1 MAEDG
6 IFRKVHWPIGHQFE
20 ETPGDKDRE
29 AWFAK
34 SMGFSRQE
42 YWSGVPLPP
51 LTGKPGMLQFIGSQR
66 VRHD

>member
-34 SMGFSRQE
+34 SMG
-42 YWSGVPLPP
+42 L
-51 LTGKPGMLQFIGSQR
+51 KR
-66 VRHD
+66 VGQNLGTEQQQKILYVSKKLNL